1 MSLEG
6 AATAERPEASPQAAS
21 TTRPAAARFA
31 KLRVHLR
38 NIYRLVIKELR
49 GVRSDPIMPG
59 ARRLQ
64 LHRGRLRHRHR
75 RSS

>member
-49 GVRSDPIMPG
+49 GVRSDPIML
-59 ARRLQ
+59 ALVAY
-64 LHRGRLRHRHR
+64 
-75 RSS
+75 SFTVAVYAIAT